1 MKTTPPEPKGERY
14 LTASAAEG
22 RGGGRALAGKAGKPI
37 LGRHRWDLKPRSLDG
52 SPGKASG
59 PREAHRGGRQAGLGT
74 PRPAPLLSPPPGTR
88 DRGQRQRRL
97 SERPRSQPG
106 PPAAHLRV
114 SPPPS
119 APTVHPA
126 GPGGGC
132 SDAAPTGPRAARP
145 GLPAPG
151 THRVPASHRLRGAA
165 GLQRRKE
172 RRKGCLP
179 SPTASQ
185 PLSCGSLQFPL
196 AQVWPR
202 SPARESLRQRRP
214 SRHYS
219 PTTDTEEE
227 RRRQQWRRR
236 RRRRREAGR
245 EQ

>member
-1 MKTTPPEPKGERY
+1 MT
-14 LTASAAEG
+14 LSAKPQDPGRFAEG
-22 RGGGRALAGKAGKPI
+22 DAR
-37 LGRHRWDLKPRSLDG
+37 LGQRP
-52 SPGKASG
+52 
-59 PREAHRGGRQAGLGT
+59 
-74 PRPAPLLSPPPGTR
+74 PRPAPPLSPPPGTR

-97 SERPRSQPG
+97 SKRPRSQPG

-151 THRVPASHRLRGAA
+151 THRVPASHRLPGAA

-172 RRKGCLP
+172 RQKGCLP

-185 PLSCGSLQFPL
+185 PLSRGSLQFPL
-196 AQVWPR
+196 WRRSGPAPPPGSHFGSGGPVAITAQQ
-202 SPARESLRQRRP
+202 L
-214 SRHYS
+214 
-219 PTTDTEEE
+219 T
-227 RRRQQWRRR
+227 RRRSGAGSSGGGGGARQGGSNKGPRQIS
-236 RRRRREAGR
+236 RELSRDGSTGMQPSVRAM
-245 EQ
+245 

>member
-1 MKTTPPEPKGERY
+1 MRGSLHLLQKRVGSE
-14 LTASAAEG
+14 
-22 RGGGRALAGKAGKPI
+22 GGGGWQALAGKEANPVF
-37 LGRHRWDLKPRSLDG
+37 GRHGWDLKPRSQRDQ
-52 SPGKASG
+52 PRKASG
-59 PREAHRGGRQAGLGT
+59 PTEARRGGRQAGPEP
-74 PRPAPLLSPPPGTR
+74 PRAPPPSLPPGTR
-88 DRGQRQRRL
+88 DRGQKQQRL

-151 THRVPASHRLRGAA
+151 THRVPASHRLPGAA

-172 RRKGCLP
+172 RRKGGLP

-196 AQVWPR
+196 AQLRPR

-236 RRRRREAGR
+236 RREAGR

>member
-1 MKTTPPEPKGERY
+1 MALPAKAQDPGRFPEGDARQ
-14 LTASAAEG
+14 G
-22 RGGGRALAGKAGKPI
+22 Q
-37 LGRHRWDLKPRSLDG
+37 G
-52 SPGKASG
+52 S
-59 PREAHRGGRQAGLGT
+59 Q
-74 PRPAPLLSPPPGTR
+74 RPAPPLSPPPGTR
-88 DRGQRQRRL
+88 DRGQRQQRL
-97 SERPRSQPG
+97 SKRPRYQPR

-132 SDAAPTGPRAARP
+132 SDAAPTGPRAAGP

-151 THRVPASHRLRGAA
+151 THRVPTSHGLPGSA

-179 SPTASQ
+179 SPTASL

-196 AQVWPR
+196 AQVRPR
-202 SPARESLRQRRP
+202 SPARESLRLRRP

-227 RRRQQWRRR
+227 RRRRQWQWRP
-236 RRRRREAGR
+236 REAGR
-245 EQ
+245 EQSGPRQTSRELSRDGSTEI